1 MTGRWQ
7 ADKAFALA
15 VADKAFAI
23 VPDPNLRPSTS
34 ERSVESSA
42 TERMQLARGC
52 RRSLSLSTCAA
63 LYLLPLVRGW
73 TPPPAQ
79 LLHRRPA
86 AAPRSLLVLSEAASV
101 SACFTPDVNEDG
113 INEEVGVRIAPSQ
126 GKGLGAYACRQF
138 DEGSIVGD
146 YTGES
151 LTARDISAR
160 YDQTTAWNIDDHL
173 WSMSRE
179 ERGISTTGRYI
190 YRIEDDLYIDAEDPA
205 VASWARFIN
214 HSRDPNLMGKS
225 LAKCAPHP
233 HPSPRR
239 ESSRTSL
246 RRLPPRATQVLHG
259 KAARLVCGS
268 ASDRARRRAHVGL
281 R

>member
-1 MTGRWQ
+1 MR
-7 ADKAFALA
+7 L
-15 VADKAFAI
+15 V
-23 VPDPNLRPSTS
+23 
-34 ERSVESSA
+34 
-42 TERMQLARGC
+42 RGC
-52 RRSLSLSTCAA
+52 RSLSLSTCAA

-86 AAPRSLLVLSEAASV
+86 AAPRSLLVLSEAAS
-101 SACFTPDVNEDG
+101 ACFTPDVNEDG
-113 INEEVGVRIAPSQ
+113 VNEEVGVRIAPSQ

-138 DEGSIVGD
+138 DEGTIVGD

-160 YDQTTAWNIDDHL
+160 YDRSVAWNIDDHIWAL
-173 WSMSRE
+173 SRE

-214 HSRDPNLMGKS
+214 HSREPNLMGKS

-239 ESSRTSL
+239 ESSRASH

-268 ASDRARRRAHVGL
+268 ASERICTAFSSTSVEACRALSPTPQVQVREKPASRSVRTSGH
-281 R
+281 

>member
-1 MTGRWQ
+1 M
-7 ADKAFALA
+7 
-15 VADKAFAI
+15 
-23 VPDPNLRPSTS
+23 
-34 ERSVESSA
+34 
-42 TERMQLARGC
+42 
-52 RRSLSLSTCAA
+52 
-63 LYLLPLVRGW
+63 YLLPLVRGW

-86 AAPRSLLVLSEAASV
+86 AASRYLLVLSEAAS
-101 SACFTPDVNEDG
+101 ARFTPDVNEDG
-113 INEEVGVRIAPSQ
+113 VNEELGVRIAPSQ
-126 GKGLGAYACRQF
+126 GKGLGAFALRQF
-138 DEGSIVGD
+138 EEGAVVGD

-160 YDQTTAWNIDDHL
+160 YDRLAAWTIDDHL
-173 WSMSRE
+173 WVLSRE
-179 ERGISTTGRYI
+179 ERGIGTTGRYI

-214 HSRDPNLMGKS
+214 HSREPNLMGKS

-233 HPSPRR
+233 PRGGPDHA
-239 ESSRTSL
+239 SL

-259 KAARLVCGS
+259 SSAGLVCGS
-268 ASDRARRRAHVGL
+268 ASDRAGRRAHMGL